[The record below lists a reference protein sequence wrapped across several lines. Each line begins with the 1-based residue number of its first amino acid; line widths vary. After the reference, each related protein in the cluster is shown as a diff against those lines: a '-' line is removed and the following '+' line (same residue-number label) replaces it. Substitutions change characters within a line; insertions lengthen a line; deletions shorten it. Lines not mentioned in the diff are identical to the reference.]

1 MPNPKS
7 RFALLLSVLFVL
19 CLALP
24 SSLAQKG
31 SRGGGSS
38 KSSTSKS
45 SRKSSSGKTVHVKG
59 YTRKDGTY
67 VPPYDRAA
75 PSTAT
80 GSGSSSSSPST
91 SSASDVLASARP
103 RSIET
108 TRDKHG
114 RIKRSAA
121 AKHEFMLTH
130 PCPITGSTSGRCPG
144 YVIDHINPLACGG
157 PDAPTNMQWQ
167 TKDAAKAKDKWERAG
182 CH

>member
-67 VPPYDRAA
+67 VPPYDRSA
-75 PSTAT
+75 PGSASTDT
-80 GSGSSSSSPST
+80 TSPSNGSNSI
-91 SSASDVLASARP
+91 SSRS

-121 AKHEFMLTH
+121 AKHEFMISH